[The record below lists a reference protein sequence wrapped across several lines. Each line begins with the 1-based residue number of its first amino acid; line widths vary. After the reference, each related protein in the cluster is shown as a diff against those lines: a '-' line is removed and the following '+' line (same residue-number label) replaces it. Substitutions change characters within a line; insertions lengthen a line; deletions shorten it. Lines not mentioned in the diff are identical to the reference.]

1 MMNEVIAFL
10 GTGLMGEPMA
20 RHLLAAGYG
29 VRVWNRSKEKTS
41 ALAEKGAI
49 ACDAPAEAAQGANT
63 LICMLSDGPTCDA
76 VLFHDEAVLLA
87 LAPDATL
94 IVMSSIPVETA
105 VEQARMSAERGVRY
119 LDAPVS
125 GGQRGAID
133 GTLAIMAGG
142 DPDTFDAA
150 RELLGAM
157 GRPVRV
163 GLVGTGQQTK
173 LANQLIVA
181 STIATVAEALLFAER
196 GGADPAKVIEALAG
210 GFADSPI
217 LRMHGQRM
225 IDETFAPGGA
235 AKYQLKDT
243 RTALARARSLGLELP
258 VGHVVDALFASMVD
272 HGDGDLDHSAL
283 IREIRRANALSASRK
298 DG

>member
-1 MMNEVIAFL
+1 MKEEVIAFL

-20 RHLLAAGYG
+20 RNLLAAGYG
-29 VRVWNRSKEKTS
+29 VRAWNRSKEKAS
-41 ALAEKGAI
+41 ALAEKGAVV
-49 ACDAPAEAAQGANT
+49 CDTPAAAAQGANV

-76 VLFHDEAVLLA
+76 VVFHDKAVLAA
-87 LAPDATL
+87 LAPGATV

-105 VEQARMSAERGVRY
+105 VEQSRISAERGFRY

-125 GGQRGAID
+125 GGQPGAID
-133 GTLAIMAGG
+133 ATLAIMAGG
-142 DPDTFDAA
+142 ELDTFEAA

-163 GLVGTGQQTK
+163 GSAGTGQQTK

-181 STIATVAEALLFAER
+181 NTIAAVAEALLFAER

-217 LRMHGQRM
+217 LRKHGQRM

-243 RTALARARSLGLELP
+243 RTALARARSLGLKLP
-258 VGHVVDALFASMVD
+258 VAHGVDALFACMVD

-283 IREIRRANALSASRK
+283 IREIRRENNLPISRK
-298 DG
+298 DN

>member
-1 MMNEVIAFL
+1 MKNEVIAFL

-20 RHLLAAGYG
+20 RNLLAAGYG

-49 ACDAPAEAAQGANT
+49 ACDTPAEAAQGAST

-76 VLFHDEAVLLA
+76 VLFHDKAVLPA

-94 IVMSSIPVETA
+94 IVMSSIPVETS

-157 GRPVRV
+157 GRPVCV
-163 GLVGTGQQTK
+163 GPVGTGQQTK

-258 VGHVVDALFASMVD
+258 VGHIVDALFASMVD

>member
-1 MMNEVIAFL
+1 VTLNEVIAFL

-20 RHLLAAGYG
+20 RNLLAAGHR
-29 VRVWNRSKEKTS
+29 VRAWNRSKEKTS
-41 ALAEKGAI
+41 VLAEKGAI
-49 ACDAPAEAAQGANT
+49 ACDTSAEAAQGANT

-76 VLFHDEAVLLA
+76 VLFHDKAVLSA

-94 IVMSSIPVETA
+94 IVMSSIPVETS

-142 DPDTFDAA
+142 DPDTFDAVC
-150 RELLGAM
+150 ELLGAM

-163 GLVGTGQQTK
+163 NPVGTGQQTK

-258 VGHVVDALFASMVD
+258 VEGTSWTRCSLSWSSTATAISTIARSFARSGGRM
-272 HGDGDLDHSAL
+272 
-283 IREIRRANALSASRK
+283 RCR
-298 DG
+298 

>member
-1 MMNEVIAFL
+1 MKDEVIAFL

-20 RHLLAAGYG
+20 RNLLAAGYG
-29 VRVWNRSKEKTS
+29 VRAWNRSKEKAS
-41 ALAEKGAI
+41 ALAEKGAVV
-49 ACDAPAEAAQGANT
+49 CVTPADAAQGANV

-76 VLFHDEAVLLA
+76 VVFHDKTVLAA
-87 LAPDATL
+87 LAPGATV
-94 IVMSSIPVETA
+94 IVMSSIPVETS
-105 VEQARMSAERGVRY
+105 VEQARFSTERGFRY

-125 GGQRGAID
+125 GGQQGAID

-142 DPDTFDAA
+142 EPDTFEAA

-163 GLVGTGQQTK
+163 GPAGTGQQTK

-181 STIATVAEALLFAER
+181 NTIAAVAEALLFAER

-217 LRMHGQRM
+217 LRKHGQRM
-225 IDETFAPGGA
+225 IDESFAPGGA
-235 AKYQLKDT
+235 VKYQLKDT

-258 VGHVVDALFASMVD
+258 VAHIVDALFASMVD

-283 IREIRRANALSASRK
+283 IREIRRENNLPVSRK
-298 DG
+298 DS

>member
-1 MMNEVIAFL
+1 MNNEVIAFL
-10 GTGLMGEPMA
+10 GTGVMGEPMA
-20 RHLLAAGYG
+20 RNLLMAGYG
-29 VRVWNRSKEKTS
+29 VRIWNRSKEKTS

-49 ACDAPAEAAQGANT
+49 ACDTPAEAAQDANT

-76 VLFHDEAVLLA
+76 VLFHDKAVLSA

-94 IVMSSIPVETA
+94 IVMSSIPVETS
-105 VEQARMSAERGVRY
+105 VGQARMSAERGVRY

-142 DPDTFDAA
+142 APDTFDAA
-150 RELLGAM
+150 RELLGTM

-163 GLVGTGQQTK
+163 GPVGTGQQTK

-217 LRMHGQRM
+217 LRMHGKRM

-235 AKYQLKDT
+235 MKYQLKDT

-258 VGHVVDALFASMVD
+258 VGHSVAALFASMVS
-272 HGDGDLDHSAL
+272 HGDGDRD
-283 IREIRRANALSASRK
+283 
-298 DG
+298 

>member
-1 MMNEVIAFL
+1 MKDEVIAFL

-20 RHLLAAGYG
+20 RNLLAAGYG
-29 VRVWNRSKEKTS
+29 VRAWNRSKEKAS
-41 ALAEKGAI
+41 ALAEKGAVV
-49 ACDAPAEAAQGANT
+49 CYTPADAAQGANV

-76 VLFHDEAVLLA
+76 VVFHDKAVLAA
-87 LAPDATL
+87 LSAGATV

-105 VEQARMSAERGVRY
+105 VEQSRMSAERGFRY

-125 GGQRGAID
+125 GGQQGAID
-133 GTLAIMAGG
+133 ATLAIMAGG
-142 DPDTFDAA
+142 EQDTFEAA

-157 GRPVRV
+157 GRPLRV
-163 GLVGTGQQTK
+163 GHAGTGQQTK

-181 STIATVAEALLFAER
+181 NTIAAVAEALLFAER

-217 LRMHGQRM
+217 LRKHGQRM
-225 IDETFAPGGA
+225 IDESFAPGGA

-258 VGHVVDALFASMVD
+258 VAHIVDALFASMVD

-283 IREIRRANALSASRK
+283 IREIRRENNLPVSRK
-298 DG
+298 DS

>member
-1 MMNEVIAFL
+1 MKDEVIAFL

-20 RHLLAAGYG
+20 RNLLAAGYG
-29 VRVWNRSKEKTS
+29 VRAWNRSKQKAS
-41 ALAEKGAI
+41 ALAEKGAVV
-49 ACDAPAEAAQGANT
+49 CDTPADAAQGAIV

-76 VLFHDEAVLLA
+76 VVFHDKAVLAA
-87 LAPDATL
+87 LAPGATV

-105 VEQARMSAERGVRY
+105 VEQSRISAGRRFRY

-125 GGQRGAID
+125 GGQQGAID
-133 GTLAIMAGG
+133 ATLAIMAGG
-142 DPDTFDAA
+142 EPDTFEAA
-150 RELLGAM
+150 RELLSAM

-163 GLVGTGQQTK
+163 GPAGTGQQAK

-181 STIATVAEALLFAER
+181 NTIAAVAEALLFAER

-217 LRMHGQRM
+217 LRKHGQRM
-225 IDETFAPGGA
+225 IDEMFAPGGA

-258 VGHVVDALFASMVD
+258 VSHGVDALFASMVD

-283 IREIRRANALSASRK
+283 IREIRRENNLPPSRK
-298 DG
+298 DN

>member
-1 MMNEVIAFL
+1 MKNEVIAFL

-20 RHLLAAGYG
+20 RNLLAAGYR

-41 ALAEKGAI
+41 ALAEKGAT
-49 ACDAPAEAAQGANT
+49 ACDTPAEAAQGANT

-76 VLFHDEAVLLA
+76 VLFHDKAVLSA

-94 IVMSSIPVETA
+94 IVMSSIPVETS
-105 VEQARMSAERGVRY
+105 VEQARISAQRGVRY
-119 LDAPVS
+119 IDAPVS

-142 DPDTFDAA
+142 DPDTFESA

-163 GLVGTGQQTK
+163 GPVGTGQQTK

-258 VGHVVDALFASMVD
+258 VGHIVDALFASMVD

-283 IREIRRANALSASRK
+283 IREIRRANALPVSRK

>member
-1 MMNEVIAFL
+1 MKNEVIAFL

-20 RHLLAAGYG
+20 RNLLAAGYG

-49 ACDAPAEAAQGANT
+49 ACDTPAEAAQGANT

-76 VLFHDEAVLLA
+76 VLFQDKAVLPA

-94 IVMSSIPVETA
+94 IVMSSIPVETS
-105 VEQARMSAERGVRY
+105 VEQARMSAERGVCY

-125 GGQRGAID
+125 GGQQGAID

-163 GLVGTGQQTK
+163 GPVGTGQQTK

-258 VGHVVDALFASMVD
+258 VGHIVDALFASMVD